1 MALTPV
7 GRLKVALRAARRRRY
22 AYAALRV
29 FRGGLA
35 GAVREELRRSIGP
48 RPYASQREQ
57 IWRAYWRGLG
67 VLRRRFPS
75 LDLADP
81 RSTPRSAP

>member
-1 MALTPV
+1 MPLTPV

-35 GAVREELRRSIGP
+35 AAVREELRRSIG
-48 RPYASQREQ
+48 QRLTVSPPED
-57 IWRAYWRGLG
+57 A
-67 VLRRRFPS
+67 
-75 LDLADP
+75 
-81 RSTPRSAP
+81 